1 MKERAVPT
9 STVPTRKAT
18 RRKPSRKIERLALI
32 VSRGGFMKFGGFW
45 IRVLAYLIDFVVL
58 LVGQTILLSIFGN
71 SSIGSTSAT
80 GFAAQ
85 ANTDDPV
92 LTIVLFVLVV
102 LYFAG
107 FESSG
112 KQATPGKMAL
122 GLIVTNGQGGR
133 ISFLRA
139 LGRYFAKILSTLILF
154 IGFIMVAFTDKK
166 QGLHDLLASTLVVKG
181 KPGRV
186 GYDPETFE

>member
-1 MKERAVPT
+1 
-9 STVPTRKAT
+9 
-18 RRKPSRKIERLALI
+18 
-32 VSRGGFMKFGGFW
+32 MKFGGFW
-45 IRVLAYLIDFVVL
+45 IRVLAYLIDFVIL
-58 LVGQTILLSIFGN
+58 LVAQTILLTIFGD
-71 SSIGSTSAT
+71 SSFGSMSAT

-85 ANTDDPV
+85 ANTDDP
-92 LTIVLFVLVV
+92 LLSLVLFVLGV

-107 FESSG
+107 FESSE